1 MRQVKWHFYEKEYM
15 LAMIKNQKFIVKAME
30 IYNNKICDIWWVKLV
45 LVHEVIWLDTLH
57 QSISANTKF

>member
-1 MRQVKWHFYEKEYM
+1 M
-15 LAMIKNQKFIVKAME
+15 KNQKFIVKAME